1 MESNNCQTIV
11 FSSSATV
18 YGNTN
23 KEFLYENLE
32 LNPVNPYG
40 ETKASV
46 ENILKSIYLKNK
58 KWRIA
63 NLRYFNPIGANPTGM
78 IGEDSLSISENLFP
92 QLCQVALGGK
102 EKLNI
107 YGKNWRTVDGTCV
120 RDYIHISDLANAHQ
134 KAIGYLLNQD
144 SKYINL
150 NVGTGKGTT
159 VLELIE
165 TFQKANNCNI
175 KFQFVS
181 RRNGDVR
188 RLVAD
193 NKLILSTLN
202 WAPCYNLFDMCID
215 EWRWRK
221 KNPNGYQKINNIGS
235 QIKINNFFSD

>member
-1 MESNNCQTIV
+1 MP
-11 FSSSATV
+11 SST
-18 YGNTN
+18 
-23 KEFLYENLE
+23 
-32 LNPVNPYG
+32 
-40 ETKASV
+40 
-46 ENILKSIYLKNK
+46 
-58 KWRIA
+58 
-63 NLRYFNPIGANPTGM
+63 
-78 IGEDSLSISENLFP
+78 
-92 QLCQVALGGK
+92 GGK

-202 WAPCYNLFDMCID
+202 WAPCL
-215 EWRWRK
+215 
-221 KNPNGYQKINNIGS
+221 
-235 QIKINNFFSD
+235 